1 MQQESYSWQVY
12 EKTIMGMYW
21 VGSLDIREDLIKD
34 EISLGNAFKDSKVK
48 SVFSTQVS
56 VELEKENILWLK
68 MQSGLRQ
75 SKRRVMKGAT

>member
-1 MQQESYSWQVY
+1 M
-12 EKTIMGMYW
+12 
-21 VGSLDIREDLIKD
+21 
-34 EISLGNAFKDSKVK
+34 GNAFKDSKVK